1 MDLKEYEINNTA
13 VEEWLAWGGITRP
26 TILRQ
31 KGGSCFSV
39 IEYEIYEKNLLTKA
53 MEFPKF
59 RRGWAMWLETQHG
72 TEKNKNFL
80 VIFWNPFVKKN
91 ERYIENALGEKILK
105 EKYLDY
111 FCSEVEKIFKNISRV
126 TSAKILEYQEI
137 INFLTF
143 SLTQEEKEIKMPEVP
158 LYLDALLSQ
167 DINFEFKANDI
178 LVDGKKILI
187 ISLPTMPE
195 IFEMFPKLEKIKY
208 RYVRR
213 ILFFDDK
220 ESLAEW
226 KKYSEKWCVGRK
238 TMLKKIEEEILQ
250 EVTGYYWDGFIFHL
264 DATEYEKFLEKAEKN
279 LREREI
285 LYRIEKF
292 NLKDVWWGSLA
303 GMYLANI
310 TPPIVGFN
318 SIEEIILHKKSSAV
332 AEKNQFEKIMEQL
345 GNVQDGQI

>member
-1 MDLKEYEINNTA
+1 MDLKEFEIKNTA
-13 VEEWLAWGGITRP
+13 VEEWLAWGGIIRP
-26 TILRQ
+26 TVLRQ

-53 MEFPKF
+53 MKFPKF
-59 RRGWAMWLETQHG
+59 RRGWAMWLETQHSA
-72 TEKNKNFL
+72 EKNKNFL
-80 VIFWNPFVKKN
+80 VIFWNPFLKKN

-111 FCSEVEKIFKNISRV
+111 FCTEVEKIFEKLSRM
-126 TSAKILEYQEI
+126 TSAKILKYQEI

-143 SLTQEEKEIKMPEVP
+143 SLTEDEKEIKMPEVP

-195 IFEMFPKLEKIKY
+195 VLEMFNELEEIKY

-220 ESLAEW
+220 ESAAEW

-238 TMLKKIEEEILQ
+238 TMLKKIEEEILE
-250 EVTGYYWDGFIFHL
+250 EVTGYYWNGFIFHL

-285 LYRIEKF
+285 LYWIEKF
-292 NLKDVWWGSLA
+292 NLKDVWWGSLS

-310 TPPIVGFN
+310 TPPLVGFN
-318 SIEEIILHKKSSAV
+318 SLEEIILHKKNSAV
-332 AEKNQFEKIMEQL
+332 AEKNQFEKIMEQIE
-345 GNVQDGQI
+345 NVQDGQI

>member
-1 MDLKEYEINNTA
+1 
-13 VEEWLAWGGITRP
+13 
-26 TILRQ
+26 
-31 KGGSCFSV
+31 
-39 IEYEIYEKNLLTKA
+39 
-53 MEFPKF
+53 
-59 RRGWAMWLETQHG
+59 MWLETQHG

-91 ERYIENALGEKILK
+91 ERYVENALGEKILK

-111 FCSEVEKIFKNISRV
+111 FCSEVEKIFEELSRV
-126 TSAKILEYQEI
+126 TLAKILEYQEI

-143 SLTQEEKEIKMPEVP
+143 SLTQDEKEIKMPEVP

-178 LVDGKKILI
+178 VVDGKKILI

-195 IFEMFPKLEKIKY
+195 VFEMFSELEKIKY

-226 KKYSEKWCVGRK
+226 KKYSTKWCVGRK
-238 TMLKKIEEEILQ
+238 TMLKKIEEEIFQ
-250 EVTGYYWDGFIFHL
+250 EVKGYYWNGFIFHL
-264 DATEYEKFLEKAEKN
+264 DATEYEKFLEEAEKN

-285 LYRIEKF
+285 LYRIENF

-318 SIEEIILHKKSSAV
+318 SIEDLILNKKSSAV
-332 AEKNQFEKIMEQL
+332 TEKNQFEKIMEQI

>member
-1 MDLKEYEINNTA
+1 
-13 VEEWLAWGGITRP
+13 
-26 TILRQ
+26 
-31 KGGSCFSV
+31 
-39 IEYEIYEKNLLTKA
+39 
-53 MEFPKF
+53 
-59 RRGWAMWLETQHG
+59 MWLETQHS

-111 FCSEVEKIFKNISRV
+111 FCSEVEKIFEKLSRV
-126 TSAKILEYQEI
+126 TSAKILEYREI

-143 SLTQEEKEIKMPEVP
+143 SLTQDEKEIKMPEVP

-178 LVDGKKILI
+178 VVDGKKILI

-195 IFEMFPKLEKIKY
+195 VFEMFSDLEKIKY

-213 ILFFDDK
+213 ILFFDGK
-220 ESLAEW
+220 ESSAEW

-238 TMLKKIEEEILQ
+238 TMLKKIEEEIFQ
-250 EVTGYYWDGFIFHL
+250 EVNGYYWNGFIFHL

-279 LREREI
+279 LREKE
-285 LYRIEKF
+285 RIKT
-292 NLKDVWWGSLA
+292 
-303 GMYLANI
+303 NI
-310 TPPIVGFN
+310 F
-318 SIEEIILHKKSSAV
+318 
-332 AEKNQFEKIMEQL
+332 
-345 GNVQDGQI
+345 

>member
-1 MDLKEYEINNTA
+1 MGLKEFEINNTA

-26 TILRQ
+26 TVLKQ

-39 IEYEIYEKNLLTKA
+39 IEYEPYERKILTKNLDL
-53 MEFPKF
+53 PKF
-59 RRGWAMWLETQHG
+59 RRGWAMWLETQHSSK
-72 TEKNKNFL
+72 KNKNYL
-80 VIFWNPFVKKN
+80 VIFWNPFVQKN
-91 ERYIENALGEKILK
+91 ERYVENALGEKILK

-111 FCSEVEKIFKNISRV
+111 FCSEVEKIYENLSRV
-126 TSAKILEYQEI
+126 TSAKIMEYQEI

-143 SLTQEEKEIKMPEVP
+143 SLTEEEKEIKMPEVP

-178 LVDGKKILI
+178 LVEGKKILI

-195 IFEMFPKLEKIKY
+195 IFEMFKELEKIKY

-220 ESLAEW
+220 ESAAEW
-226 KKYSEKWCVGRK
+226 KKYSDKWCVGRK

-250 EVTGYYWDGFIFHL
+250 EVRGYYWNGFIFHL
-264 DATEYEKFLEKAEKN
+264 DTTEYEEFLEKVEKN
-279 LREREI
+279 LCEREI
-285 LYRIEKF
+285 LYVKENY
-292 NLKDVWWGSLA
+292 NLKDVWWGSLS

-310 TPPIVGFN
+310 TPPILGFN
-318 SIEEIILHKKSSAV
+318 SIEDLILHKKISADV
-332 AEKNQFEKIMEQL
+332 EKNQFEKIMEQIE
-345 GNVQDGQI
+345 NVQDGQI

>member
-1 MDLKEYEINNTA
+1 
-13 VEEWLAWGGITRP
+13 
-26 TILRQ
+26 
-31 KGGSCFSV
+31 
-39 IEYEIYEKNLLTKA
+39 
-53 MEFPKF
+53 
-59 RRGWAMWLETQHG
+59 MWLETQHS

-111 FCSEVEKIFKNISRV
+111 FCTEVEKIFEELSRV
-126 TSAKILEYQEI
+126 TVAKILEYQEI

-143 SLTQEEKEIKMPEVP
+143 SLTQDETEIKMPEVP

-178 LVDGKKILI
+178 VVDGKKILI

-195 IFEMFPKLEKIKY
+195 VFEMFSDLEKIKY

-220 ESLAEW
+220 ESSAEW
-226 KKYSEKWCVGRK
+226 KKYSAKWCIGRK
-238 TMLKKIEEEILQ
+238 TMLKKIEEEIFQ
-250 EVTGYYWDGFIFHL
+250 EVKGYYWNGFIFHL
-264 DATEYEKFLEKAEKN
+264 DATEYEKFLEEAEKN

-285 LYRIEKF
+285 LYRIENF

-318 SIEEIILHKKSSAV
+318 SIEDLILNKKSSAV
-332 AEKNQFEKIMEQL
+332 TEKNQFEKIMEQI